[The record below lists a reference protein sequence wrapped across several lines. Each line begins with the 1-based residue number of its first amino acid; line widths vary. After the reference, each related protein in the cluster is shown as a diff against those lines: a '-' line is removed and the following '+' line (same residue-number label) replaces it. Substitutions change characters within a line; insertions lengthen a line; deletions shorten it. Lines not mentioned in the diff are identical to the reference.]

1 MKLEQIYLSISDED
15 HIMRT
20 CTKCNS
26 KMVKGYCVTDG
37 EEYYCSDTCL
47 YADGYT
53 EGQKDIDYENG
64 LIYWTEWEE

>member
-1 MKLEQIYLSISDED
+1 
-15 HIMRT
+15 MRT